1 MGNLKPVWGKTKVW
15 GKPLSLISTVKG
27 EKDETRNEKNISG
40 KTLLQQRILQQR
52 TLTEVRSSLFD
63 ACKRDLARNFSSH
76 KETAR

>member
-40 KTLLQQRILQQR
+40 KTLLQQR